1 MGTVRIVGS
10 CLDGSIRED
19 VMKKKGTWKLVAVLG
34 VLLVA
39 AIYYYLALPAI
50 NLHSADMWMFIMMMI
65 VVVAAAYIWKKKPTR
80 DEAKKSMPLKVILG
94 SLVVV
99 VVIYLVGSLLSSPII
114 NAKKYQELLAVE
126 EGDFAADVE
135 QRSFDQIPLL
145 DRDSAMILGN
155 RKMGSMVDMV
165 SQYEVDDLYSQ
176 INYQDRPVRVSPLR
190 YASLIKWFTNVGT
203 GIPAYVKIDMATQ
216 ETELVKLP
224 EGMKYTTSDHFNR
237 NIYRHLR
244 FKYPTYIFNELS
256 FEIDEEG
263 TPYWVCP
270 VKKFNIGLFGGV
282 TIGRVVLCNAI
293 TGECTDYAV
302 EDVPSWIDRA
312 YSADMLLEL
321 YNYHGTL
328 KHGYFNSVLGQRDC
342 LMTTSGY
349 NYLALED
356 DVWVYTGV
364 TSVTGDQSNVGF
376 VLMNQR
382 TMEAKYYKVEG
393 ATEASAMSSAEGQ
406 VQNLKYKATF
416 PLLLNISG
424 EPTYFIALKDDA
436 GLVKKYAMV
445 NVQRYQIVAIGDSVS
460 ECEDAYTKLMYQSGI
475 KEEAADTREVLT
487 AEGKIAKIA
496 QGVVDGNSHY
506 YIMLEDDDQIYDIS
520 VVEFIDV
527 IRYDVGDTVKVEYK
541 ENANTN
547 MVLSLTGS
555 KAAEGLKDNTAG
567 DAPQG
572 DVEDE

>member
-1 MGTVRIVGS
+1 
-10 CLDGSIRED
+10 
-19 VMKKKGTWKLVAVLG
+19 MKKKGKLKLIAILG
-34 VLLVA
+34 IILIG

-50 NLHSADMWMFIMMMI
+50 NLHSADMWMFIILMI
-65 VVVAAAYIWKKKPTR
+65 VVVILVYIGKKKPT
-80 DEAKKSMPLKVILG
+80 LKEVKQRPGVKILLG
-94 SLVVV
+94 LLLLVVV
-99 VVIYLVGSLLSSPII
+99 VYLLGSLLSSPIV
-114 NAKKYQELLAVE
+114 NAKKYQQLLNVQ
-126 EGDFAADVE
+126 EGDFTTDVE
-135 QRSFDQIPLL
+135 ELSFDQIPLL
-145 DRDSAMILGN
+145 DRDSATILGN

-176 INYQDRPVRVSPLR
+176 INFQDRPVRVSPLR

-216 ETELVKLP
+216 ETELVKLS

-244 FKYPTYIFNELS
+244 FNYPTYIFNELS

-263 TPYWVCP
+263 TPYWICP

-282 TIGRVVLCNAI
+282 TIGRVVICNAV
-293 TGECTDYAV
+293 TGECEDYAV
-302 EDVPSWIDRA
+302 EDAPQWIDRA
-312 YSADMLLEL
+312 YSADLLVEL
-321 YNYHGTL
+321 YDYYGTL

-342 LMTTSGY
+342 LITTSGY
-349 NYLALED
+349 NYLAIED

-376 VLMNQR
+376 VLINQR

-393 ATEASAMSSAEGQ
+393 ATETSAMSSAEGQ
-406 VQNLKYKATF
+406 VQNLHYQATF

-445 NVQRYQIVAIGDSVS
+445 NVQRYQIVAIGDTVS
-460 ECEDAYTKLMYQSGI
+460 ACEEEYTKLMYQSGI
-475 KEEAADTREVLT
+475 KEEQDDTREVLT
-487 AEGKIAKIA
+487 AEGKISKIA

-506 YIMLEDDDQIYDIS
+506 YIMLEGDDNIYDVS
-520 VVEFIDV
+520 VVDFIDI
-527 IRYDVGDTVKVEYK
+527 IRYETGDSVTVEYK
-541 ENANTN
+541 ENGKTN

-555 KAAEGLKDNTAG
+555 KSE
-567 DAPQG
+567 
-572 DVEDE
+572 EDSGEE